1 MWVTLLIYTK
11 DDLIMEFLKK
21 VRLSYRFME
30 LIIGMTYIMLSLVAM
45 KDVKVE
51 LVITIQLFGVFS
63 IIKGVFELL
72 NYNNIK
78 KRIRTFSE
86 SVIVIGGIDILV
98 GINFLF
104 FNKLNTTI
112 LSIIFGLWFLL
123 NTLLNMCTSLILK
136 SMSKKLWIIIMAVYY
151 FCIVIAI
158 LLIFRIN
165 ILGWSISSEVG
176 TYFLIFGSVKIM
188 SGVINKNDIHTI

>member
-1 MWVTLLIYTK
+1 
-11 DDLIMEFLKK
+11 
-21 VRLSYRFME
+21 ME